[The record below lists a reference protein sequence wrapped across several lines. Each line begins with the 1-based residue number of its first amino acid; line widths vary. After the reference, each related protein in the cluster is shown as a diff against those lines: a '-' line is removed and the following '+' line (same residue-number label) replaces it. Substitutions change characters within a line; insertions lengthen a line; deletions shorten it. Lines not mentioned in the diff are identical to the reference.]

1 MTRTTLAVLVAIV
14 LVSAAPG
21 AQDAERLFKAA
32 MNAELVEGNLRAA
45 IEQYRTVAEG
55 APRPLAARALLRM
68 AESYQKLG
76 DAEEARKIY
85 ERLTRDYADQRE
97 AVAVARTRL
106 RRDTTTAS
114 SRGDRAVWTGVNV
127 DGFGTIS
134 PDGRVLTYTDWART
148 NNLMLRDLQSDTSQ
162 SLTNNTMWG
171 ELGYSNYSVI
181 SRDGQQVVFNW
192 QPRDTGRQELRLMSL
207 QRPGLSASSRLFE
220 NQGKDFVRPFDWS
233 PDGKRIAVLVEREDQ
248 ASQIGFVDVPGGA
261 LRVLKSIEWRG
272 TDRIVFSPDGRY
284 IAYALASSEFP
295 GQEHVFV
302 MAIDGTRETAVDVDP
317 SRNQV
322 MGWSPDGTLLFAS
335 DRSGSTA
342 LWALLIEDGK
352 PRARPRLVKADIGT
366 SMSLGLTRAGALY
379 VWKRA
384 SMPNVVVARIDL
396 QSDKPLDMSGPVFH
410 RFVESR
416 GRPQWSS
423 DGKQLLYV
431 SCASSGAGPC
441 KLFVRSMDSGNVR
454 EILHTLRYVGFPRFS
469 PDGRSIV
476 TDGTDAKGRR
486 GVHLIDLQTGRTAE
500 IMRFEVG
507 SIRRV
512 LGWSAD
518 GSGVL
523 LQVDSPS
530 QVTVVRRDVQ
540 SGNETEI
547 LRTALVVET
556 PIGISPDGRF
566 AGFLAKESG
575 VNRSLVALPIGGGAP
590 KELFR
595 VGSGSEIN
603 WQWQW
608 LPDGRGVIVIA
619 GSTASD
625 SARAEIWVVPME
637 GQPRRLNIDMSSWE
651 EGGHLRLSPDGR
663 HAAFVSAAG
672 KPGSEVWALE
682 NFLPALK

>member
-1 MTRTTLAVLVAIV
+1 M
-14 LVSAAPG
+14 
-21 AQDAERLFKAA
+21 AES
-32 MNAELVEGNLRAA
+32 
-45 IEQYRTVAEG
+45 
-55 APRPLAARALLRM
+55 APRPLAAQALLRM

-76 DAEEARKIY
+76 DAEAQKIY

-97 AVAVARTRL
+97 AVAIARTKL
-106 RRDTTTAS
+106 RRDSVTAS
-114 SRGDRAVWTGVNV
+114 SRGDRAVWTGSEV
-127 DGFGTIS
+127 DLFGAIS
-134 PDGRVLTYTDWART
+134 PDGRLLTYTDWART
-148 NNLMLRDLQSDTSQ
+148 NNLMLRDLQSGTSQ
-162 SLTNNTMWG
+162 PLTNNTTFG
-171 ELGYSNYSVI
+171 EFGYTNFSVI

-192 QPRDTGRQELRLMSL
+192 QPRDTGRQELRVMSL

-233 PDGKRIAVLVEREDQ
+233 PDGKRIAVLVEREDRS
-248 ASQIGFVDVPGGA
+248 SQIGFVDVPSGT

-284 IAYALASSEFP
+284 IAYALASSDSP
-295 GQEHVFV
+295 GQEHLFV
-302 MAIDGTRETAVDVDP
+302 MAIDGTRETAVDADP

-322 MGWSPDGTLLFAS
+322 MGWSKNGILLFAS

-342 LWALLIEDGK
+342 LWAVSIEEGK
-352 PRARPRLVKADIGT
+352 PKARPRLVKAEIGT
-366 SMSLGLTRAGALY
+366 SWSLGLTQAGALY

-384 SMPNVVVARIDL
+384 SIPNVVIARIDL
-396 QSDKPLDMSGPVFH
+396 QTDRPLDVSAPVFH

-431 SCASSGAGPC
+431 SCGSTGGGPC
-441 KLFVRSMDSGNVR
+441 KIFVRSMESGTVR

-469 PDGRSIV
+469 PDGKSIA

-486 GVHLIDLQTGRTAE
+486 GVHLIDVQTGKTSE
-500 IMRFEVG
+500 LLRFEAG

-518 GSGVL
+518 GNGVL
-523 LQVDSPS
+523 LQFDSAS
-530 QVTVVRRDVQ
+530 QTTVVRRDVQ
-540 SGNETEI
+540 SGNEAEI
-547 LRTALVVET
+547 LRTGRTDNE
-556 PIGISPDGRF
+556 IRISPDGRF
-566 AGFLAKESG
+566 AGLLKSESG

-608 LPDGRGVIVIA
+608 LSDGRGVVVIA
-619 GSTASD
+619 GPTASG
-625 SARAEIWVVPME
+625 SAPPEMWMVPME
-637 GQPRRLNIDMSSWE
+637 GQPRRLNVDMSSWE
-651 EGGHLRLSPDGR
+651 EGGHFRLSPDGR
-663 HAAFVSAAG
+663 HAAFVAAAG
-672 KPGSEVWALE
+672 NPGAEVWALE
-682 NFLPALK
+682 NFLPGLN